1 MNESALLKKASSKKV
16 LFCGE
21 NIVDVYHYVSPLG
34 RPTKDA
40 ILSVEQN
47 KTETFQGGITAAGKH
62 AQDLCKSIDYYVG
75 GQTIRKERYVEQSH
89 FHKLFQVYIADAP
102 RAMPLPD
109 LAKYDAVVVI
119 DYGHGMANEQF
130 INKLFVLG
138 TKYLAINVQTNS
150 GNYGY
155 NLCTKYPR
163 ADYLCIDESEARL
176 ATQNRTGLIEDSLR
190 TLSAMA
196 TKTVITLGKK
206 GAIGCEAGKT
216 YHCPAF
222 TDSVV
227 DTMGAGDAFFAI
239 TALVAEDA
247 DIPSLLRIGNAAGAI
262 KSQIVG
268 HRGSVTRND
277 LAEYLDRVR

>member
-1 MNESALLKKASSKKV
+1 VKELLKAANKKV

-40 ILSVEQN
+40 ILSVELN
-47 KTETFQGGITAAGKH
+47 KTETFNGGITAAGKH
-62 AQDLCKSIDYYVG
+62 AEGFVKTLDYYAG

-89 FHKLFQVYIADAP
+89 FHKLFQVYVQGTP
-102 RAMPLPD
+102 SKQMFPD
-109 LAKYDAVVVI
+109 LTKYDVVVVI
-119 DYGHGMANEQF
+119 DYGHGMANEAF
-130 INKLFVLG
+130 INNLFILG
-138 TKYLAINVQTNS
+138 TRYLAVNVQTNS

-155 NLCTKYPR
+155 NLCTKYPK

-176 ATQNRTGLIEDSLR
+176 ATQNRDGLIEDSLR
-190 TLSAMA
+190 TLSRMA

-206 GAIGCEAGKT
+206 GAIGCQDGKS

-222 TDSVV
+222 TDTVV

-239 TALVAEDA
+239 TALIAEEA
-247 DIPSLLRIGNAAGAI
+247 DIPTLLKVGNAAGAI

-277 LAEYLDRVR
+277 LVEYLAR